1 MQGQTETRVR
11 HENIYVVRYRPC
23 CSVRQCHG
31 FVYRAVLVLVVEDV
45 ERVGRLWVIILNVAY
60 VLLIAELEAASGLT
74 NIFLIAI

>member
-1 MQGQTETRVR
+1 
-11 HENIYVVRYRPC
+11 
-23 CSVRQCHG
+23 
-31 FVYRAVLVLVVEDV
+31 V